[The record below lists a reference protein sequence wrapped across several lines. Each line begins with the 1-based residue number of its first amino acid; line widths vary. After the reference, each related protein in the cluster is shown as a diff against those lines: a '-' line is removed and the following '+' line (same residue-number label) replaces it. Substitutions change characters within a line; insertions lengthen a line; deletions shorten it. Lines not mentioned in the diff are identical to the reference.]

1 MAGCQWQQQ
10 LLFVSADAYT
20 ASPTPQ
26 SVVCASSKLVDVLPL
41 TADRQNCWH
50 SCGTCQV
57 PNVCSASFNHNPRSQ
72 RTGLYSQHPCMC
84 VQHSAG
90 LQSNTI
96 PLPVSCVRHDNH
108 ANGFVSTAADTEAPA
123 AAWSIV
129 CCAVL
134 MLLMYPHTNHL
145 SITTTAYQTLLL
157 RTMLFR
163 HLPSAVAPAPTSFKT
178 ARCNRLPKR
187 LCSCCWAL
195 HQSATAER
203 CHSHNIWDCSLL
215 PAPCCLLL
223 LASKTH
229 QSLMPSSNCCA
240 AGMLPLPLLL
250 TQCASQSITA
260 CHSASQQLPSARS
273 ALAPTTSGIA
283 GSNQNPPSISRSC
296 RRPIAAL
303 QGCCRCG
310 SLRSRLLSF
319 CPLLC
324 HWARG
329 CPTAAAAAADAAGV

>member
-1 MAGCQWQQQ
+1 
-10 LLFVSADAYT
+10 
-20 ASPTPQ
+20 
-26 SVVCASSKLVDVLPL
+26 
-41 TADRQNCWH
+41 
-50 SCGTCQV
+50 
-57 PNVCSASFNHNPRSQ
+57 
-72 RTGLYSQHPCMC
+72 MC

-90 LQSNTI
+90 LRSNTI

-108 ANGFVSTAADTEAPA
+108 AKGFVSTAADTEAPA

-129 CCAVL
+129 CCADVA
-134 MLLMYPHTNHL
+134 MNPHTNHL

-157 RTMLFR
+157 RTMRFR

-178 ARCNRLPKR
+178 ARCYRLPKR

-215 PAPCCLLL
+215 PALCCLLL

-229 QSLMPSSNCCA
+229 QSVMPSSDCCA

-260 CHSASQQLPSARS
+260 PTLYWLLLLLAIPPVSNCQVPAAPWLPRRQESQTPRESPVNQSLMSSSDCCSAGLLPLRFPAVPFAELLPPPVSLGEGLSHCGRRCCCCCCRGLANTQQHTARS
-273 ALAPTTSGIA
+273 V
-283 GSNQNPPSISRSC
+283 
-296 RRPIAAL
+296 
-303 QGCCRCG
+303 
-310 SLRSRLLSF
+310 
-319 CPLLC
+319 LC
-324 HWARG
+324 WML
-329 CPTAAAAAADAAGV
+329 